1 MLFERRVKMDEM
13 IIRSEFVKNIISK
26 LIMKA
31 LKNKL
36 GVSPNVIF
44 KDPIQFQ
51 KDENY
56 ADLDLN
62 LHISMSME
70 DLSKLMKDLV

>member
-1 MLFERRVKMDEM
+1 MDEM
-13 IIRSEFVKNIISK
+13 IIRSEFVKNITSK

-44 KDPIQFQ
+44 KDLIQFQ

-62 LHISMSME
+62 LHISMSIE

>member
-1 MLFERRVKMDEM
+1 MDEM

-44 KDPIQFQ
+44 KDLIQFQ

-62 LHISMSME
+62 LHISMSIE

>member
-1 MLFERRVKMDEM
+1 MDEM
-13 IIRSEFVKNIISK
+13 IIRSDFVKNIISK

-31 LKNKL
+31 LKSKL
-36 GVSPNVIF
+36 GVSPNVTF
-44 KDPIQFQ
+44 NEPIRFW

-62 LHISMSME
+62 LHISMSVE
-70 DLSKLMKDLV
+70 DLSKLLKDLV

>member
-1 MLFERRVKMDEM
+1 MDEM

-62 LHISMSME
+62 LHISMSIE